1 MNPASASL
9 VRARATWPGTC
20 ISTTVRGQEEGRG
33 TRNPTPAE
41 GFMLLSSPSSPSL
54 PDPLPGVD
62 CWAPCY
68 RHTNIGGRGRRALP
82 VPGPQPLLTGHGPFG
97 PSPVVS
103 KFKSFHP
110 LRYLEGPAHRDAP
123 ETI

>member
-20 ISTTVRGQEEGRG
+20 ISTRVRGQEEGRG

-54 PDPLPGVD
+54 PDPLPGDD
-62 CWAPCY
+62 CWAPRC
-68 RHTNIGGRGRRALP
+68 RHTNIGRALP
-82 VPGPQPLLTGHGPFG
+82 VPGHQPL
-97 PSPVVS
+97 
-103 KFKSFHP
+103 
-110 LRYLEGPAHRDAP
+110 
-123 ETI
+123 